1 MGYLVG
7 ILGLEGRV
15 PFERGLLGHDRRDAP
30 YTRPEHLRLALEE
43 LGAAFVKI
51 GQAHAATLHDGTE
64 VVVKIRRPG
73 VVEQVEED
81 LEILQNLVVRAGRR
95 WQMAADYDLVALAE
109 EFGQTLRAELDYL
122 REGRSAEGF
131 AANFTDDPDVHIS
144 RVFWGTTTSRVLTLE
159 RIRGIKVSDFESLD
173 AAGIDRHGL
182 AERATRVTAK
192 MIGARADRSRRSR
205 LRPAHR
211 RRARPR
217 RRQHPRRPKIAAER
231 PR

>member
-1 MGYLVG
+1 MSGHRDRYQEIATILSRHGMGYLVG

-51 GQAHAATLHDGTE
+51 
-64 VVVKIRRPG
+64 
-73 VVEQVEED
+73 
-81 LEILQNLVVRAGRR
+81 
-95 WQMAADYDLVALAE
+95 
-109 EFGQTLRAELDYL
+109 GQTLRAELDYL

-217 RRQHPRRPKIAAER
+217 RRQHPRRPKIDAER